1 MAKKLLQEIPSIRL
15 HDADALDMLALMFP
29 RKEFKADPT
38 GVIGSRSFIRVEF
51 ALIVS
56 LGTAAIFFGAGSQLV
71 EDVTHPL
78 LLAIMFVWLFG
89 AVLWSAISVV
99 RHAECIAIKLGEPY
113 GTLILT
119 LSAISIEVMTISAAM
134 LHGANNPTLARD
146 AMFAVIMIALNGL
159 VGLSLLLGGLRH
171 REQQYNL
178 QGANAYLNTIMVL
191 AVLGLILPNFT
202 TSMSGPRFSWPQE
215 IFLVVTSLG
224 LYAIFLL
231 IQTMRHSQYFIG
243 SQDVAAVPNREHH
256 QRQIR
261 STAFH
266 SVMLFVYLIAVVL
279 LAEKFAIPLD
289 NGIERFGMPQAL
301 GGAIIAALVLSP
313 EALSGIHATLGNQ
326 LQRSVNILLGSVLAT
341 IGLTIPAVVTIG
353 LVTRRPVALGVQGGN
368 FPLLLLTLA
377 VSVVTFSSG
386 RTNILQGCIHLLLF
400 TVFLLLIFFP

>member
-1 MAKKLLQEIPSIRL
+1 
-15 HDADALDMLALMFP
+15 MLARMSGKAEQAHRAKTAPCLGDAMRREFP
-29 RKEFKADPT
+29 LL
-38 GVIGSRSFIRVEF
+38 IG
-51 ALIVS
+51 
-56 LGTAAIFFGAGSQLV
+56 LGTAAIFFAAGSQLV
-71 EDVTHPL
+71 ELIAHPVAL
-78 LLAIMFVWLFG
+78 IGVFVWLF
-89 AVLWSAISVV
+89 AIILWSAMCVV
-99 RHAECIAIKLGEPY
+99 RHADCIAIKLGEPY

-171 REQQYNL
+171 REQRYNL
-178 QGANAYLNTIMVL
+178 QGTNSYLNAIMAL

-215 IFLVVTSLG
+215 IFLAVTSMG

-231 IQTMRHSQYFIG
+231 IQTMRHSQFFIG
-243 SQDVAAVPNREHH
+243 SQDVSAVPNPEHH
-256 QRQIR
+256 QTQMR
-261 STAFH
+261 STAYH

-313 EALSGIHATLGNQ
+313 EALSAIHATLGNQ

-341 IGLTIPAVVTIG
+341 IGLTIPAVLTIG
-353 LVTRRPVALGVQGGN
+353 LVTRRPGALGVEGGN

-377 VSVVTFSSG
+377 VSIVTFSSG

-400 TVFLLLIFFP
+400 AVFLLLIFFP

>member
-1 MAKKLLQEIPSIRL
+1 M
-15 HDADALDMLALMFP
+15 
-29 RKEFKADPT
+29 KA
-38 GVIGSRSFIRVEF
+38 GGGSKSSRSFGAFVRAEYPFFMGLATAVTF
-51 ALIVS
+51 LALGNQI
-56 LGTAAIFFGAGSQLV
+56 L
-71 EDVTHPL
+71 EDVAHPL
-78 LLAIMFVWLFG
+78 VLGVVFVVLLG
-89 AVLWSAISVV
+89 AVLWSAVSVV
-99 RHAECIAIKLGEPY
+99 RHADCLAIKCGEPY

-119 LSAISIEVMTISAAM
+119 LSAISIEVMIISAAM

-146 AMFAVIMIALNGL
+146 MMFGVMMIALNGL

-171 REQQYNL
+171 REQHYNL

-191 AVLGLILPNFT
+191 AVLGLVVPNFT
-202 TSMSGPRFSWPQE
+202 TSMSGPRFSTEQE
-215 IFLVVTSLG
+215 VFLAVTSMG

-231 IQTMRHSQYFIG
+231 IQTMRHSQFFIG
-243 SQDVAAVPNREHH
+243 SQDVSAVPNPEHH
-256 QRQIR
+256 QTQMR
-261 STAFH
+261 STAYH

-313 EALSGIHATLGNQ
+313 EALSAIHATLGNQ

-341 IGLTIPAVVTIG
+341 IGLTIPAVLTIG
-353 LVTRRPVALGVQGGN
+353 LVTRRPVALGVEGGN

-400 TVFLLLIFFP
+400 AVFLLLIFFP